1 MELDVKEVLLE
12 HLSERMKMY
21 KFSKRSLD
29 NLKNVDQRLVD
40 ICNELIKEIDFTV
53 IEGYRTLE
61 RQKELFDTG
70 FSKIDG
76 IKKKGKHNYS
86 PSLAIDIIPYKKG
99 HNPFDGSEES
109 TKMFKELNKSFD
121 KVAKKLGIKYEW
133 GGNWKTF
140 VDLPHY
146 QV

>member
-1 MELDVKEVLLE
+1 MD
-12 HLSERMKMY
+12 
-21 KFSKRSLD
+21 KFSKSSLD